1 MRAGI
6 FGLGSVF
13 LGAIVAGV
21 STVIVMG
28 SILLAFTEEN
38 RTSAVASYPTLES
51 IAIYT
56 PEVEKTATPTPTFTT
71 TASPTS
77 TPTFT
82 ATISPTTTTTPI
94 QTTETE
100 AAACETP
107 PGWIVYTIQPN
118 DTLNKIAADANIAP
132 QDLADANCLV
142 ESRLV
147 PGSTLYLP
155 PPYPTTTPVR
165 CGAPSNWVIYIVQ
178 PGDTLYNIA
187 LRTNSTV
194 SQLKYANC
202 LTSDTIRNG
211 QKLHVPFQP
220 APLASPTVP
229 IATVLPSTATSTPTP
244 TATPTDSNISKETPP
259 YPYPSP

>member
-6 FGLGSVF
+6 FGLSSVF

-21 STVIVMG
+21 SIVIVMG
-28 SILLAFTEEN
+28 SILLAFTEESHV
-38 RTSAVASYPTLES
+38 SAVASYPTLES
-51 IAIYT
+51 IAIFT
-56 PEVEKTATPTPTFTT
+56 PEIEKTVTPTPTSTT

-77 TPTFT
+77 TVTFT
-82 ATISPTTTTTPI
+82 ATISPTTTATAI
-94 QTTETE
+94 QTTE

-107 PGWIVYTIQPN
+107 PGWITYIVQPN
-118 DTLNKIAADANIAP
+118 DTLNKLAADANIAP

-165 CGAPSNWVIYIVQ
+165 CGTPSNWVIYIVQ

-229 IATVLPSTATSTPTP
+229 TATVLPSTATSTPAP